1 MIDMKDIAALEFL
14 YHRLKEKHREY
25 DTYDYMIRFR
35 QIIKELRNTIWL
47 SDSSRIREDKVIKME
62 PRMVKEDFS
71 DKKSDK
77 LVLLIHTPKE
87 MPLQMIQETFSQK
100 QDDVLFD
107 NIAHYYVQDDVDNVE
122 IEVLN
127 KPPNEISILWGLF
140 KWTYK

>member
-1 MIDMKDIAALEFL
+1 MIDMKDIATLEFL

-71 DKKSDK
+71 GKKSDK

-100 QDDVLFD
+100 QDDALFD
-107 NIAHYYVQDDVDNVE
+107 NIAYYYVQDDVDNVE

-127 KPPNEISILWGLF
+127 KPTNEISILWGLF

>member
-1 MIDMKDIAALEFL
+1 MIDMKDIATLEFL

-47 SDSSRIREDKVIKME
+47 SDSSRIHEDKVIKME

-71 DKKSDK
+71 GKKSDK
-77 LVLLIHTPKE
+77 LVLLIHTPKK

-100 QDDVLFD
+100 QDDALFD
-107 NIAHYYVQDDVDNVE
+107 NIAYYYVQDDVDNVE